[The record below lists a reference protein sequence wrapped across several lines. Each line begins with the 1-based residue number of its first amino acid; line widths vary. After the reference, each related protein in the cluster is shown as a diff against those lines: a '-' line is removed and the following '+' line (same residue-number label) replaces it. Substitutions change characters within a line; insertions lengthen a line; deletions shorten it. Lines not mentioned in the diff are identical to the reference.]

1 MAPSTHFPR
10 PTSSLAGTRA
20 TLLGIL
26 LCAFAVPV
34 RGQADASRLREA
46 TLEAAERSIA
56 SGRPWQA
63 TRALAPLLRSE
74 TPRDSFVVLLAARAA
89 IAWEGWSAAERLL
102 ARATWLDAAF
112 EGEGRALLA
121 RARLERS
128 NPAALR
134 DAEVAVR
141 AAGEGAPLGS
151 RLVLLAR
158 ALDRADRLDSAALV
172 YRAAAVRLPA
182 IADWLSLRAAGVT
195 IDADARG
202 ALLRAVSLPA
212 AIPRL
217 PWTEALAL
225 ERAGSFPAA
234 ARLYDSLGASYAALA
249 LRLRAATDPASRDS
263 LQLALVGA
271 LRPRLSAPDTRRA
284 ITLLDSAFAPH
295 RAVDELLI
303 ARRAAAIGM
312 HARAVT
318 GFSRGT
324 SSNLL
329 THNDRYVWGTSLARL
344 GRHAEAIVQF
354 GRVGGAQRSA
364 AQYQRARS
372 LLRSGKRVTALSVLR
387 RLLNEGTD
395 AATSATAG
403 YLLANLHEDAREDAE
418 ARRIFREVA
427 RRYPSTP
434 HAPRAAFQAALI
446 AYVLNDATTAARE
459 FTALAERQ
467 GARSEGPAARYWA
480 GRAASIAGS
489 PVAAR
494 NHWQVLLEKFPDS
507 YYVIPAARRLA
518 VPVPEPPGDGAPL
531 TGNEF
536 GAALDRAELLDR
548 MGLGFEARLELN
560 HVARAAERSIPSLAE
575 AARAFAARGHS
586 GRALR
591 LSQRARDRGAPLD
604 GGLARL
610 MYPLPVANELE
621 LEATRLG
628 VDPLLAAG
636 LIRQESGFDPAAR
649 SGADARGLM
658 QVMPSLGAAFAA
670 RERIAGW
677 DPVLLYQPDLNVHFG
692 LAHLA
697 DVLRRYDRVEH
708 ALAAYNAG
716 GTPVRGWLEL
726 SGTRADPE
734 VFIERI
740 QYVETRNYVRIVL
753 RNREIYRVLYPDVRE
768 AVTGDR

>member
-1 MAPSTHFPR
+1 MLCVGALP
-10 PTSSLAGTRA
+10 LAAQAGT
-20 TLLGIL
+20 
-26 LCAFAVPV
+26 
-34 RGQADASRLREA
+34 SRLRDA

-56 SGRPWQA
+56 AGRPWQA

-74 TPRDSFVVLLAARAA
+74 APRDSFVVLLAARAA

-102 ARATWLDAAF
+102 AGASWLDGAF

-134 DAEVAVR
+134 DAELAVR
-141 AAGEGAPLGS
+141 AAGEGVSLGG

-195 IDADARG
+195 IDAAARE
-202 ALLRAVSLPA
+202 ALLRSTSLPA
-212 AIPRL
+212 AVPRV
-217 PWTEALAL
+217 PWTEALAQ
-225 ERAGSFPAA
+225 ERIGSFPAA
-234 ARLYDSLGASYAALA
+234 ARLYDSLGSAYSALA
-249 LRLRAATDPASRDS
+249 LRLRAATDPAARDS
-263 LQLALVGA
+263 LQLALVAA
-271 LRPRLSAPDTRRA
+271 LRPRLSAADTRRA
-284 ITLLDSAFAPH
+284 IALLDSAFAPH

-303 ARRAAAIGM
+303 ARRAAAIGL

-318 GFSRGT
+318 GFSRGA

-329 THNDRYVWGTSLARL
+329 TDYDRYVWGTSLARL
-344 GRHAEAIVQF
+344 GRHADAIVQF
-354 GRVGGAQRSA
+354 GRIAGPQRSQ

-372 LLRSGKRVTALSVLR
+372 LLRTGKRASALSVLR
-387 RLLNEGTD
+387 RLLNEGADT
-395 AATSATAG
+395 AVSATAG
-403 YLLANLHEDAREDAE
+403 YLLANLHEDAKDDAE
-418 ARRIFREVA
+418 ARRIYREIA

-434 HAPRAAFQAALI
+434 HGPRAAFQAALI
-446 AYVLNDATTAARE
+446 AYVLNDAPTAARE
-459 FTALAERQ
+459 FAALAERQ
-467 GARSEGPAARYWA
+467 GVRSEGSAARYWA
-480 GRAASIAGS
+480 GRAASTAGS
-489 PVAAR
+489 PAAAR
-494 NHWQVLLEKFPDS
+494 EHWQILLEKFPDS
-507 YYVIPAARRLA
+507 YYVIPSARRLD

-531 TGNEF
+531 TGSEF

-548 MGLGFEARLELN
+548 LGLGFEARLERD
-560 HVARAAERSIPSLAE
+560 HVARLAERSIPSLAE
-575 AARAFAARGHS
+575 AARAFATRGHS

-610 MYPLPVANELE
+610 LYPLPVANELE
-621 LEATRLG
+621 LEAQRLG

-649 SGADARGLM
+649 SAADARGLM

-670 RERIAGW
+670 REQITGW

-697 DVLRRYDRVEH
+697 SVLRRYDRVEH

-726 SGTRADPE
+726 TGTRADPE

-740 QYVETRNYVRIVL
+740 PYVETRDYVRIVL

-768 AVTGDR
+768 AVGGEGER

>member
-1 MAPSTHFPR
+1 M
-10 PTSSLAGTRA
+10 
-20 TLLGIL
+20 
-26 LCAFAVPV
+26 
-34 RGQADASRLREA
+34 
-46 TLEAAERSIA
+46 
-56 SGRPWQA
+56 
-63 TRALAPLLRSE
+63 
-74 TPRDSFVVLLAARAA
+74 LLAARAA
-89 IAWEGWSAAERLL
+89 IAWEGWSAAERFL
-102 ARATWLDAAF
+102 AGASWLDDAF

-121 RARLERS
+121 RARLEQS

-134 DAEVAVR
+134 DAELAVR
-141 AAGEGAPLGS
+141 SAGEGVSLGS
-151 RLVLLAR
+151 RLVVLAR

-195 IDADARG
+195 IDAAARE
-202 ALLRAVSLPA
+202 ALLRGTSLPA
-212 AIPRL
+212 AVPRV

-234 ARLYDSLGASYAALA
+234 ARLYDSLGSSYSALA
-249 LRLRAATDPASRDS
+249 LRLRVATDPAARDS
-263 LQLALVGA
+263 LQQALVGA
-271 LRPRLSAPDTRRA
+271 LRPRLSASDTRRA
-284 ITLLDSAFAPH
+284 IALLDSAFAPH

-303 ARRAAAIGM
+303 ARRAAAIGL

-318 GFSRGT
+318 GFSRGA

-329 THNDRYVWGTSLARL
+329 TDNDRYGWGTSLARL

-354 GRVGGAQRSA
+354 GRITGQKRSE

-372 LLRSGKRVTALSVLR
+372 LLRTGQRASALSVLR

-395 AATSATAG
+395 TATSATAG
-403 YLLANLHEDAREDAE
+403 YLLANLHEDVRNDVE
-418 ARRIFREVA
+418 ARRVYREIA
-427 RRYPSTP
+427 RRYPSTS
-434 HAPRAAFQAALI
+434 HAPRAAFRAALI
-446 AYVLNDATTAARE
+446 AYVLNDAQSAERE
-459 FTALAERQ
+459 FAALADRQ

-480 GRAASIAGS
+480 GRAAAAGS
-489 PVAAR
+489 PAAAR
-494 NHWQVLLEKFPDS
+494 DHWQALLEKFPDS
-507 YYVIPAARRLA
+507 YYVIPAARRLD

-531 TGNEF
+531 TGSEF

-548 MGLGFEARLELN
+548 LGLGFEAGLERD
-560 HVARAAERSIPSLAE
+560 HVARAAERSIPALAE

-610 MYPLPVANELE
+610 LYPLPVANELE
-621 LEATRLG
+621 LEAKRLG

-649 SGADARGLM
+649 SAADARGLM

-670 RERIAGW
+670 REQLTGW

-726 SGTRADPE
+726 TGTRADPE

-740 QYVETRNYVRIVL
+740 PYVETRDYVRIVL
-753 RNREIYRVLYPDVRE
+753 RNREIYRVLYPEVRD
-768 AVTGDR
+768 AVSGGGSGKR